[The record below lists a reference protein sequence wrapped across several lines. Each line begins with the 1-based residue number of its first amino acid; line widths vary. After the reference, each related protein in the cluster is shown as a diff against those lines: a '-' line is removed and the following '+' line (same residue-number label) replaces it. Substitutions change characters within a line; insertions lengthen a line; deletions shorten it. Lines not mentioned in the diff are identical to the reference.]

1 MQNTDWLIA
10 IARDLPSTAVL
21 ILFVWVV
28 NRQFTAAI
36 DLLRQHLAD
45 VSKLLDR
52 CIGQSDTTPRN

>member
-1 MQNTDWLIA
+1 MDSTDWVVA

-36 DLLRQHLAD
+36 DLLRQHLSD
-45 VSKLLDR
+45 VSKILER
-52 CIGQSDTTPRN
+52 CIDREITPRN